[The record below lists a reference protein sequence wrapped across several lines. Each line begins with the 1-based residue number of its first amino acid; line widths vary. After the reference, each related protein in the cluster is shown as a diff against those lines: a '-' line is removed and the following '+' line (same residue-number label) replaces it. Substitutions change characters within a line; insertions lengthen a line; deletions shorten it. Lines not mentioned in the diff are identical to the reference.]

1 MPKKYEPYIECRC
14 ISNAFVTDINKLF
27 DNYIQLKLDKYGF
40 SKVTAEQIHLIESS
54 INLLPEEI
62 QVSTRNNLVYVL
74 EHPQESKTLEYI
86 KRYLNM
92 CSCPH
97 DVNINYRDGFH
108 SYKNIKVMLKSIMG
122 D

>member
-1 MPKKYEPYIECRC
+1 MPKQYEPYIECRC
-14 ISNAFVTDINKLF
+14 ISSEFVKDVNKIF
-27 DNYIQLKLDKYGF
+27 NDYIQLKLDKYGF
-40 SKVTAEQIHLIESS
+40 SKITAEQIDLIESS

-92 CSCPH
+92 CGCPP

-122 D
+122 E